1 MSSIKFL
8 LTKLNC
14 DACAKVSRIKISK
27 IEGVTK
33 VEINSRGNEADGILE
48 ANRDIT
54 IPEIQQS
61 LVGTPYEVHAV

>member
-1 MSSIKFL
+1 MSSTKFL

-14 DACAKVSRIKISK
+14 DACAKVSRMKIST

-33 VEINSRGNEADGILE
+33 VEISSRGIEADGVLE

-54 IPEIQQS
+54 ISEIQQS
-61 LVGTPYEVHAV
+61 LVGTPYEVHAA

>member
-1 MSSIKFL
+1 MSSTKFL

-14 DACAKVSRIKISK
+14 DACAKISQIKINK

-33 VEINSRGNEADGILE
+33 VEINSRGNEADGIIE

-54 IPEIQQS
+54 ISEIQRS
-61 LVGTPYEVHAV
+61 LEGTPYEVYIV